1 MGAARQPLASLLG
14 VAVAWTLWVY
24 ASESVDGRR
33 MTGMWSRLSTADSE
47 AACERK
53 LREQV
58 QALLNALAPLGA
70 SVDKGGEAV
79 FYTEKGRGG
88 RPVMKGLRY
97 ECLPDDVDPSGGG
110 R

>member
-1 MGAARQPLASLLG
+1 MGEVWRRLGALFG
-14 VAVAWTLWVY
+14 VAAAWVLWAYVY
-24 ASESVDGRR
+24 ESADGRR
-33 MTGMWSRLSTADSE
+33 APGTWARLSSSNTE

-70 SVDKGGEAV
+70 SVDKRGEAI
-79 FYTEKGRGG
+79 FYTEKGRDG
-88 RPVMKGLRY
+88 RPVMKGTRY
-97 ECLPDDVDPSGGG
+97 ECLPDDVDPNGGG